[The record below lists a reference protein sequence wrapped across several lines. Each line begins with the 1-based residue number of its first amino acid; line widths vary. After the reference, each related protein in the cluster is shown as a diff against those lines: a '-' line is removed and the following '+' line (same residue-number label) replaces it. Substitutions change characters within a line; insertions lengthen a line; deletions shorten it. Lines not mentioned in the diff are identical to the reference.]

1 MRITEQQAKRWD
13 MLSKTGDGSRYAGAT
28 AERLADARNTSAR
41 VQDLELE
48 PEVEDL
54 IDAYQHWQAIED
66 DAATMRK
73 EIALRLME
81 YRFISISKLAEE
93 LGISRPTL
101 YAWQKEA
108 DEASATKPAASDFG
122 RPRPAGD
129 FGPDRSKRPQPPTDD
144 LPSFGT
150 GVRRDRKRRDE
161 S

>member
-1 MRITEQQAKRWD
+1 MTLRQKDLPTVRITEQQARRWD
-13 MLSKTGDGSRYAGAT
+13 MLSKTSADALSRAGET
-28 AERLADARNTSAR
+28 AERLASERNTSAR
-41 VQDLELE
+41 IEDLELE

-54 IDAYQHWQAIED
+54 IEAYQHWQTIEN
-66 DAATMRK
+66 DAALMRK

-108 DEASATKPAASDFG
+108 DETSITPG
-122 RPRPAGD
+122 GG
-129 FGPDRSKRPQPPTDD
+129 FGPDRSKRRQPPPDD
-144 LPSFGT
+144 LPSFGS
-150 GVRRDRKRRDE
+150 GVRRNRHDE